1 MPALVPGPGSS
12 GDSSDYDDF
21 ARFVAARE
29 RGLVRAAYLVCGD
42 VSEAQDIVQDALVKL
57 AGRWPRVRDEHPDAY
72 ARQIVYRD
80 AVSWWRRRRAERSA
94 TQRWLTSRQG
104 VESRARV
111 GEADGGH
118 GYAVAR
124 VDVARALSA
133 LTPKQRAVIVLR
145 YFEDR
150 SERDVAD
157 LLGVSVGTVKSQTHA
172 ALTKLRS
179 ILPAISAWDTE
190 GERS

>member
-1 MPALVPGPGSS
+1 MPALMRGDEGPG
-12 GDSSDYDDF
+12 DSADYADF

-29 RGLVRAAYLVCGD
+29 QGLVRAAYLVCGD
-42 VSEAQDIVQDALVKL
+42 VGEAQDIVQEALVKL
-57 AGRWPRVRDEHPDAY
+57 AGRWSKVRDEYPDAY
-72 ARQIVYRD
+72 VRQIVYRD

-111 GEADGGH
+111 GEADGGQ
-118 GYAVAR
+118 GYAASR
-124 VDVARALSA
+124 VDVARALGA
-133 LTPKQRAVIVLR
+133 LTPKQRAVVVLR

-157 LLGVSVGTVKSQTHA
+157 VLGVSVGTVKSQTHV
-172 ALTKLRS
+172 ALAKLRS
-179 ILPAISAWDTE
+179 ILPASSAWDLE